1 MPENTTNATKNNL
14 FYCLQTKTI
23 GSPYGARLWIPSD
36 RETLSREIQDHLGHA
51 SMWGN
56 HDKVG
61 ESCAGWEFRS
71 NEYMHEAARVLR
83 EQFGFAEIADEKFF
97 EKYPY

>member
-1 MPENTTNATKNNL
+1 MPENTTNTAKSNL

-23 GSPYGARLWIPSD
+23 GSPYGARLWIPL
-36 RETLSREIQDHLGHA
+36 ETLSREVQSYLGHA

-61 ESCAGWEFRS
+61 ENCVGWEFRS
-71 NEYMHEAARVLR
+71 NECMHEAAQVLR
-83 EQFGFAEIADEKFF
+83 ERFGFAELADEEFF